1 MKVATVID
9 ELKKLNPNEDIVV
22 SWFDK
27 QTYQDYY
34 NDEEEITPAE
44 WDYVVKFISTNDY
57 YWQQINW
64 TLEEAVAFIKGR
76 MKEEINVR

>member
-1 MKVATVID
+1 MKVSTVIN
-9 ELKKLNPNEDIVV
+9 ELKKLNPDEEIVI

-44 WDYVVKFISTNDY
+44 WEYVVKSISTNDY
-57 YWQQINW
+57 YWQQVVW
-64 TLEEAVAFIKGR
+64 TVEEAVANIKGR
-76 MKEEINVR
+76 IKV

>member
-1 MKVATVID
+1 MKVSTVIQ
-9 ELKKLNPNEDIVV
+9 ELNKLNPNEEIVV

-44 WDYVVKFISTNDY
+44 WEYVVKSISTNDY
-57 YWQQINW
+57 YWQQVVW
-64 TLEEAVAFIKGR
+64 TVEEAVETIKGR
-76 MKEEINVR
+76 VKV

>member
-1 MKVATVID
+1 MKVSTVIQ
-9 ELKKLNPNEDIVV
+9 ELNKLNPNEEIVV

-44 WDYVVKFISTNDY
+44 WDYVVKSISTNDY
-57 YWQQINW
+57 YWQQVVW
-64 TLEEAVAFIKGR
+64 TVEEAVATIKGR
-76 MKEEINVR
+76 IKV

>member
-1 MKVATVID
+1 MKVSTVIQ
-9 ELKKLNPNEDIVV
+9 ELNKLNPNEEIVV

-44 WDYVVKFISTNDY
+44 WEYVVKSISTNDY
-57 YWQQINW
+57 YWQQVVW
-64 TLEEAVAFIKGR
+64 TVEEAVSTIKGR
-76 MKEEINVR
+76 IKV

>member
-1 MKVATVID
+1 MKVSTVIQ
-9 ELKKLNPNEDIVV
+9 ELKKLNPDEEIVV

-34 NDEEEITPAE
+34 NDEIEITPAQWE
-44 WDYVVKFISTNDY
+44 YVVKFISDNDY

-64 TLEEAVAFIKGR
+64 TLEEAVATV
-76 MKEEINVR
+76 KEKITV

>member
-1 MKVATVID
+1 MKVSTVIE
-9 ELKKLNPNEDIVV
+9 ELKKLNPNEEIVI

-44 WDYVVKFISTNDY
+44 WEYVVKSISTNDY
-57 YWQQINW
+57 YWQQVVW
-64 TLEEAVAFIKGR
+64 TVEEAVATIKGR
-76 MKEEINVR
+76 IKV

>member
-1 MKVATVID
+1 MKVSTVIQ
-9 ELKKLNPNEDIVV
+9 ELNKLNPNEEIVV

-44 WDYVVKFISTNDY
+44 WEYVVKSISTNDY
-57 YWQQINW
+57 YWQQVVW
-64 TLEEAVAFIKGR
+64 TVEEAVATIKER
-76 MKEEINVR
+76 IKV

>member
-1 MKVATVID
+1 MKVSTVIQ
-9 ELKKLNPNEDIVV
+9 ELNKLNPDEEIVV

-44 WDYVVKFISTNDY
+44 WEYVVKSISTNDY
-57 YWQQINW
+57 YWQQVVW
-64 TLEEAVAFIKGR
+64 TVEEAVATIKGR
-76 MKEEINVR
+76 VKV

>member
-1 MKVATVID
+1 MKVSTVIQ
-9 ELKKLNPNEDIVV
+9 ELNKLNPNEEIVV

-44 WDYVVKFISTNDY
+44 WEYVVKSISTNDY
-57 YWQQINW
+57 YWQQIVW
-64 TLEEAVAFIKGR
+64 TVEEAVSTIKGR
-76 MKEEINVR
+76 IKV

>member
-1 MKVATVID
+1 MKVSSVIE
-9 ELKKLNPNEDIVV
+9 ELKKLNPDEEIVI

-44 WDYVVKFISTNDY
+44 WEYVVKSIHTSDY
-57 YWQQINW
+57 YWQQVNW
-64 TLEEAVAFIKGR
+64 TLEEAVEAIKGR
-76 MKEEINVR
+76 IKV

>member
-1 MKVATVID
+1 MKVSTVIQ
-9 ELKKLNPNEDIVV
+9 ELNKLNPNEEIVV

-44 WDYVVKFISTNDY
+44 WEYVVKSISTNDY
-57 YWQQINW
+57 YWQQVVW
-64 TLEEAVAFIKGR
+64 TVEEAVATIKGR
-76 MKEEINVR
+76 IKV